1 MKSEFWINF
10 KIFAKLKT
18 LKKCCNTA
26 DNLELC
32 DFEEPT
38 TTTTTKATTT
48 TTLSTTVTMT
58 TSTKKTT
65 TTTTT
70 TTMIT
75 NDESSTTP
83 TTTTSTT
90 TEACEETFR
99 NLDKM
104 LSIFKPLTF
113 FWKWKEDYPVNWRG
127 ARFGR
132 TKRQL
137 QSKNSQNMLLILL
150 EKNLPKALISI
161 F

>member
-90 TEACEETFR
+90 TEACEETFQ

-104 LSIFKPLTF
+104 LFIFKPLTLRF
-113 FWKWKEDYPVNWRG
+113 FGNE
-127 ARFGR
+127 
-132 TKRQL
+132 KRIIQL
-137 QSKNSQNMLLILL
+137 TGEVLDSGEPNDSFKVKIVR
-150 EKNLPKALISI
+150 ICY
-161 F
+161 